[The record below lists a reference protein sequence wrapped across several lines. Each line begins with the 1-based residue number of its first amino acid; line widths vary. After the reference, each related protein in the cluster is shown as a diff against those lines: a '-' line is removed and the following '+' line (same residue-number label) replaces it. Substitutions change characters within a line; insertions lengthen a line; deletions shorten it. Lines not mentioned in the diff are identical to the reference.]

1 MDEIIHEKIEALS
14 RRIQQLAQQQTGIS
28 NQLLLL
34 IDELNVLKR
43 EVNATG
49 TILPEQT
56 EQTETIETIEIKEV
70 IEAPHRSAPLPPTP
84 PRPPQRKVAPVSA
97 ARSSTTLEEFIG
109 KNVASKVG
117 ILVTIIGIFIGAKYA
132 IEHDL
137 VSPVVRVIAGYVC
150 GAALIAVAARLKN
163 KYEAY
168 SSVLMGG
175 GLAVLYFMTYIT
187 YSFYGLMPQMAAFAL
202 MLVFTA
208 GTIYAALLYNR
219 VIIAHLAQV
228 GAYAIPFLL
237 SDNSGRYA
245 VFFGYIAIINTGILI
260 VSLRKYWKSLFY
272 SAFALTWFIYIFWY
286 FFSYQAAVHTTI
298 AWVYLSIFF
307 LIFYTTFLAYKIIK
321 KEQYGVHD
329 VFVLLGNAFIFYG
342 FGYSL
347 VNKESGYNYSGAFT
361 LVNAAIHLTVSQV
374 IRRLQLADRSLYYLV
389 LGLVIVF
396 CTIAV
401 PVQLDG
407 NWVTLLWMGEA
418 VLVFLIGR
426 ARQAPAYEKLGAGLT
441 ILSFLSLTQDWFN
454 HASQFT
460 FPDHAPI
467 HPFANVVFVTGLFIV
482 QAQAAIIYYNRN
494 KKYRSG
500 LPATSVYLSFYNYAL
515 PTMLLATSYFVF
527 QIEINGY
534 FRQLEKPGRVYDAFY
549 EVWNTRTSAFAFVAQ
564 LLYSMVFNIVVM
576 VINQRWVRNKMLS
589 VFSLIAIGLM
599 MLVLVSEALPVLN
612 ELTLAYFQKGGG
624 YFGMLEFVIRYIVI
638 AFTAIMLYVGQKTM
652 NEFEQ
657 DPVLQKAWSLVIY
670 GVVLSFISA
679 EYLCWTSVDGEGNP
693 YKLGLSIIWGL
704 FALSLVVLGIRKK
717 QKHLRL
723 AGIVLFLVTLLKLF
737 LYDLA
742 GSGTIT
748 KTISFISLGVL
759 LLVVSFLYNKY
770 KEVLFGEA
778 NRIVD
783 ERKTDS

>member
-1 MDEIIHEKIEALS
+1 MDKTIHEKIEALS
-14 RRIQQLAQQQTGIS
+14 RRIQQLSQQQTGIS
-28 NQLLLL
+28 NQLVQL
-34 IDELNVLKR
+34 IDELQTLKR

-49 TILPEQT
+49 TVMPEQA
-56 EQTETIETIEIKEV
+56 EQIETIETIEVREV

-84 PRPPQRKVAPVSA
+84 PPAQRKAAPVA
-97 ARSSTTLEEFIG
+97 ASRSSTTFEEFIG

-132 IEHDL
+132 IDHDL

-150 GAALIAVAARLKN
+150 GAALVVVAMRLKN

-175 GLAVLYFMTYIT
+175 GLAVLYFMTYIA

-286 FFSYQAAVHTTI
+286 FFSYQAAVHSTI
-298 AWVYLSIFF
+298 AWAYLSIFF

-347 VNKESGYNYSGAFT
+347 VNKESSYNYSGAFT

-401 PVQLDG
+401 PVQFDG
-407 NWVTLLWMGEA
+407 NWVTLLWTAEA

-426 ARQAPAYEKLGAGLT
+426 LRKAPAYEKLGAGLAA
-441 ILSFLSLTQDWFN
+441 LSFLSLAQDWFN
-454 HASQFT
+454 HATAFT
-460 FPDHAPI
+460 FPNGSPV
-467 HPFANVVFVTGLFIV
+467 HPFINVVFATGLLV
-482 QAQAAIIYYNRN
+482 ATAQGTMIFYNRH
-494 KKYRSG
+494 KKYQSE
-500 LPATSVYLSFYNYAL
+500 LPATSLYLSFYNYAL
-515 PTMLLATSYFVF
+515 PAMLLATSYFVF

-534 FRQLEKPGRVYDAFY
+534 FRQLEKPGRGYDAFY
-549 EVWNTRTSAFAFVAQ
+549 EVWNTRTSAFAFIGQ
-564 LLYSMVFNIVVM
+564 LLYSMVFNIVLM
-576 VINQRWVRNKMLS
+576 LINQRWVRNKMLS
-589 VFSLIAIGLM
+589 VFSLIGIGLM
-599 MLVLVSEALPVLN
+599 MLILVSEALPVLN
-612 ELTLAYFQKGGG
+612 ELTRVYWQKGGD
-624 YFGMLEFVIRYIVI
+624 YFGMLEFVVRYIVI
-638 AFTAIMLYVGQKTM
+638 AVTAIMLYVGQRAT

-657 DPVLQKAWSLVIY
+657 VPVLQKAWSLVVY

-693 YKLGLSIIWGL
+693 YKLGLSIIWGI
-704 FALSLVVLGIRKK
+704 FALSLIVLGIRKK

-770 KEVLFGEA
+770 KEVLFGEP
-778 NRIVD
+778 NHIVD
-783 ERKTDS
+783 EQKREP